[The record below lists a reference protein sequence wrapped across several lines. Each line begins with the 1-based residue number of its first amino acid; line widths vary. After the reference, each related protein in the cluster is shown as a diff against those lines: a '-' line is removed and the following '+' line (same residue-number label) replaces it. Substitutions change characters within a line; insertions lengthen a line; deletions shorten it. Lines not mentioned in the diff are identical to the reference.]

1 MIVITGGNGEFGR
14 LVAGHLLDHLPAG
27 QVTVTAREPRKAGPL
42 KDRGADVRHA
52 DFDEPATLVR
62 AFRGADTVLING
74 TNYGTD
80 PARRAQQHAAAITA
94 AAESGAGRLVI
105 TTWQDLDRCP
115 MPEASD
121 YPATETRARAART
134 PVTIMRLTS
143 DLAAAVARDVRWAV
157 AAGTLT
163 APAGQAR
170 ITPAAVTD
178 LAEATANVLR
188 EAGHEGVTYEL
199 TGPTRSAGTIS
210 PRSRHQSAA
219 RTCATSQS
227 KTANTGSTSL
237 LSAPPRRPSACCS
250 TTTPPSAAAGPAR
263 PRVTWHSSCTGH
275 RPARSR
281 PSARQPRPSAS
292 RVPSASHVNRDRA
305 RNRASTGRCGTRG
318 RSGSGDAAR
327 HPNRPP
333 AGPGLPRQKAP
344 ARDGT
349 APAGRALSSTA
360 ATHRPPDLP
369 HRQLTGISP

>member
-27 QVTVTAREPRKAGPL
+27 KVTVTVREPRKAGPL

-62 AFRGADTVLING
+62 AFKDADTVLING
-74 TNYGTD
+74 TNYGTA

-105 TTWQDLDRCP
+105 TTWQDLDHCP
-115 MPEASD
+115 MPEVSD

-143 DLAAAVARDVRWAV
+143 DLAALVARDVRWAV

-199 TGPTRSAGTIS
+199 TGPDPVSWDDLAALASSISGKNVRYQPVEDREYREHVTALGVPEAVVGMLLDYYAAVRSGWASSPASDLAQLLHRAPASTIEAL
-210 PRSRHQSAA
+210 RQ
-219 RTCATSQS
+219 
-227 KTANTGSTSL
+227 
-237 LSAPPRRPSACCS
+237 
-250 TTTPPSAAAGPAR
+250 AAAA
-263 PRVTWHSSCTGH
+263 
-275 RPARSR
+275 
-281 PSARQPRPSAS
+281 
-292 RVPSASHVNRDRA
+292 
-305 RNRASTGRCGTRG
+305 
-318 RSGSGDAAR
+318 
-327 HPNRPP
+327 
-333 AGPGLPRQKAP
+333 
-344 ARDGT
+344 
-349 APAGRALSSTA
+349 
-360 ATHRPPDLP
+360 
-369 HRQLTGISP
+369 